1 MPGSKLDLE
10 SEVLL
15 QDKYEGLDLIGNGS
29 HGWVYRARDL
39 NNGSTVALKRII
51 VPSTEEGIPIS
62 TLREVCIHLIRIQN
76 MFHTKYSETPH
87 IRTPLIWIPGKFK
100 QGLIKNVM
108 IKN

>member
-39 NNGSTVALKRII
+39 NTGSTVALKRII

-62 TLREVCIHLIRIQN
+62 TLREVCIHFLLSP
-76 MFHTKYSETPH
+76 HLHSKYVPYKVGYNETPH
-87 IRTPLIWIPGKFK
+87 IQNPL
-100 QGLIKNVM
+100 M
-108 IKN
+108 

>member
-62 TLREVCIHLIRIQN
+62 TLREVCIHFHLSPRPHSNN
-76 MFHTKYSETPH
+76 MFYRAYTNYQNYEV
-87 IRTPLIWIPGKFK
+87 
-100 QGLIKNVM
+100 QY
-108 IKN
+108 